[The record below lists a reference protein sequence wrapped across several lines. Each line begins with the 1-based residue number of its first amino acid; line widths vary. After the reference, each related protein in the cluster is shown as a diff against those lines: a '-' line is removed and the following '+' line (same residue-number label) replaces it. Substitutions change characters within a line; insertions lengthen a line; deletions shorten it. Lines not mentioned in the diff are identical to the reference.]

1 MSPNVVTREPQA
13 RAPQSDRPFLSD
25 VKTLRQRARQ
35 AIEEG
40 AVTHG
45 YDADRQAVCR
55 VLNEALA
62 TEIVCVLR
70 YKRHYFMAD
79 GLAAESVKAEFL
91 EHANEEQ
98 AHADRIA
105 ERIVQLGGEP
115 DLDPAHLASRS
126 HAEYVEGD
134 SLVDMIKEDLVAERI
149 AIESYREIVAW
160 LGTSDTTTRRMMEEI
175 LAAEEEHADD
185 LVSLLRGLD
194 KPGNGM

>member
-1 MSPNVVTREPQA
+1 
-13 RAPQSDRPFLSD
+13 
-25 VKTLRQRARQ
+25 
-35 AIEEG
+35 
-40 AVTHG
+40 
-45 YDADRQAVCR
+45 

-115 DLDPAHLASRS
+115 DLDPANLASRS

-160 LGTSDTTTRRMMEEI
+160 LGTSDSTTRRMMEEI